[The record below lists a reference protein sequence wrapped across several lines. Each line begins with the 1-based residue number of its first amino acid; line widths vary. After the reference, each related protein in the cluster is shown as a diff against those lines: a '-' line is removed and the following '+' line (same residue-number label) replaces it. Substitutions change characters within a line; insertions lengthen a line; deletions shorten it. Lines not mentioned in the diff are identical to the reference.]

1 MGQIFNKIVYFRTLK
16 STNDYLIN
24 LYKKHLVKNNF
35 IVVSKYQKQGRGRI
49 GKMWFS
55 DSNSITFSFSIQLTK
70 DLSAWQINMAVSLAL
85 NRVLKGFC
93 VQSLIKYPNDII
105 VKSQKIA
112 GILTEV
118 ISVKQTKWCIVGVGV
133 NVNNMRFPVEIP
145 HAISLKQILLKS
157 INQNT
162 VFDNF
167 FSELES
173 LLIQKRNL
181 QKNYLLDLYGGGEFV
196 ACLYKGN
203 FVSVKILSISNDG
216 LLKISTKD
224 SSIKIVKD
232 EDVKFVLS

>member
-1 MGQIFNKIVYFRTLK
+1 MGQIFNKIVYFRALR

-24 LYKKHLVKNNF
+24 LYKNYSIKNNL
-35 IVVSKYQKQGRGRI
+35 IIVSKYQKNGRGRI

-85 NRVLKGFC
+85 NRVLKAFR

-112 GILTEV
+112 GVLTEV
-118 ISVKQTKWCIVGVGV
+118 ISVEKIKWCIVGVGV
-133 NVNNMRFPVEIP
+133 NVNNMRFPMKIP
-145 HAISLKQILLKS
+145 HAISMKQILLKS
-157 INQNT
+157 INKDI

-167 FSELES
+167 FLEFES
-173 LLIQKRNL
+173 LLIQKKNL
-181 QKNYLLDLYGGGEFV
+181 QKNYLLDLYGGSEFV
-196 ACLYKGN
+196 PCLYKGD
-203 FVSVKILSISNDG
+203 FVSAKILSISNDG
-216 LLKISTKD
+216 LLKISTKN

-232 EDVKFVLS
+232 EDVTFLLS